1 VNLLRSIP
9 PRLGD
14 RVRFLR
20 AFLRGPAKV
29 GAIAPS
35 SRSLA
40 RAMVKSCGLNFSDTV
55 VELGP
60 GTGAFTRAILEGIGE
75 GTTFFALEL
84 DPIFSKALRK
94 SFPSLIVYND
104 SAENIP
110 EYLAQHGKT
119 KADYIISGLPW
130 ASLPMELQ
138 NRIMESVITSLAPGG
153 VFTTFGYV
161 HARWLPN
168 ALRFRRRLGN
178 HFSEVET
185 SKVVWAN
192 FPPAFVYRCKR

>member
-1 VNLLRSIP
+1 
-9 PRLGD
+9 
-14 RVRFLR
+14 
-20 AFLRGPAKV
+20 
-29 GAIAPS
+29 
-35 SRSLA
+35 
-40 RAMVKSCGLNFSDTV
+40 MVESCGLSLSDTV

-60 GTGAFTRAILEGIGE
+60 GTGAFTRSILEGIGE
-75 GTTFFALEL
+75 RTTFFALEL
-84 DPIFSKALRK
+84 DPIFSKVLRK
-94 SFPSLIVYND
+94 RFPSLIVYND

-119 KADYIISGLPW
+119 NADSIISGLPW

-138 NRIMESVITSLAPGG
+138 QRIMQSVLASLAPGG

-168 ALRFRRRLGN
+168 ALRFRRRLGK